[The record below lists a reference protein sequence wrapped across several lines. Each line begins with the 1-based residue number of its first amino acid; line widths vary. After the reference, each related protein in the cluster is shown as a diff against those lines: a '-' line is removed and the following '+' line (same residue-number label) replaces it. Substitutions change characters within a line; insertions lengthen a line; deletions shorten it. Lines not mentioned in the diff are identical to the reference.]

1 MKDTPE
7 IIGYRGI
14 KNRITG
20 EIVTQLAPGFR
31 QDWPFGNLHPDQAL
45 GRYMDFWKFEDLM
58 KTQELHFC
66 RVDQYAKKDDPL
78 EGALSPIGIHGKSAS
93 DMAFREV
100 GVTQEAY
107 AKQAEYRE
115 TAKACTFINCWHIN
129 RNESPL
135 MWERY
140 TTSNDS
146 VLIITNAQRLAA
158 SLKQEVFGSSVK
170 YVDLNTPRT
179 EFGERSLFFYKDMSF
194 AFEQEFR
201 LLVDLMMLGGSIRH
215 DHPDDFYRRMPVDV
229 SRLVWGIQ
237 MHPNATSETKEKVGK
252 LVSTHLPTAVEQPS
266 SH

>member
-1 MKDTPE
+1 MKHRPE

-20 EIVTQLAPGFR
+20 EIVTQLAPVFR
-31 QDWPFGNLHPDQAL
+31 QDWPFENLHPDQAL

-58 KTQELHFC
+58 KTQELYFC

-78 EGALSPIGIHGKSAS
+78 EGALSPIGIYGKSAS
-93 DMAFREV
+93 DMAFREA

-107 AKQAEYRE
+107 AKKAEYQE

-129 RNESPL
+129 RNESPR

-146 VLIITNAQRLAA
+146 VLVITNARRLAA
-158 SLKQEVFGSSVK
+158 SMKQEVFGSSVK
-170 YVDLNTPRT
+170 YVDLTTPRT
-179 EFGERSLFFYKDMSF
+179 EFGGRSLFFYKDMSF

-201 LLVDLMMLGGSIRH
+201 LLVDLMMLGGSIRR
-215 DHPDDFYRRMPVDV
+215 DHPDDFYRRVSVDI
-229 SRLVWGIQ
+229 STLIWGIQ
-237 MHPNATSETKEKVGK
+237 LHPCATLETKEKVSQ
-252 LVSTHLPTAVEQPS
+252 LVSKHLPGAVERDGC
-266 SH
+266 